1 METSR
6 SIQSHVDP
14 STSSSTSPPSRGLRI
29 KQAAEYLGSTP
40 WFIEVAI
47 REQKIPAHKLGRHYV
62 LFKDDLD
69 AYVNTL
75 RTGGAAWLAH
85 SRAHAYT
92 HRCPHQYPCS
102 CS

>member
-1 METSR
+1 MATFR

-29 KQAAEYLGSTP
+29 KAAADYIGSSP

-47 REQKIPAHKLGRHYV
+47 RQRKIPAHKLGRHYV

-69 AYVNTL
+69 NYIERV
-75 RTGGAAWLAH
+75 RIGGAA
-85 SRAHAYT
+85 
-92 HRCPHQYPCS
+92 
-102 CS
+102 